1 MAKWFN
7 ADAPI
12 AQKYS
17 IAFYNLP
24 EETDAPALI
33 RMLSLRGIKECELAE
48 VEKVDATEK
57 SSNDRPAKSNLKR
70 KLSFKLSC
78 KSEEE
83 MKHAI
88 RTIKSNDGLDLDV
101 SALVSENL
109 PSKVPE
115 ENHEVSNEHAQ
126 KEKPIGQ

>member
-7 ADAPI
+7 AEVAI
-12 AQKYS
+12 TQKYS

-33 RMLSLRGIKECELAE
+33 RMLSSRGIKECELAE
-48 VEKVDATEK
+48 VEKVDKAEK
-57 SSNDRPAKSNLKR
+57 SSNDNTGKNKLKR
-70 KLSFKLSC
+70 KLSFKMSC

-83 MKHAI
+83 MEHAI
-88 RTIKSNDGLDLDV
+88 RTLKSNNGLDLDV
-101 SALVSENL
+101 SALVTENL

-115 ENHEVSNEHAQ
+115 DN
-126 KEKPIGQ
+126 